1 MNGIMGKMNH
11 EWVFN
16 AVAVDAIRITS
27 LRDRVFPKLFLYFNL
42 CNKKLMKAIV
52 IGGGIIGLFSA
63 YYLQKT
69 GWEVTV
75 LDKSDMSDNCSY
87 GNLGMIV
94 PSHFVPL
101 AAPGIVAQ
109 GIRWMFNKRSPF
121 YVKPSLNLNL
131 ISWGLKFLKSAT
143 VQNVEGAAD
152 PLFQLNNY
160 SKQLYEQL
168 HQQPGF
174 DFALENKGILMYYKT
189 EKVAEEETHL
199 AAKAQQ
205 MGMDVAALNKE
216 QVQQL
221 EPGLALNILGA
232 VHYRCDAHL
241 YPNKLIPQLVAH
253 LKASGV
259 KIQTS
264 SEVQN
269 IVVEKSKVK
278 KLITANGKYE
288 ADVVVMAGGA
298 ALQELAKMAHLNIP
312 LMPGKG
318 YSFTHD
324 APQKKLNIPAI
335 LCEARVAITP
345 MNGHMRYGGTMEI
358 GPVNNQ
364 INLNRVE
371 GIVSSVPKYF
381 PDLKLEVPA
390 KKDIWYG
397 FRPCSPDG
405 LPYLGRSN
413 KISNLILAGGHAMM
427 GLSLGPASGSVVAA
441 LANGEKL
448 NVDISRFN
456 CERFS

>member
-1 MNGIMGKMNH
+1 
-11 EWVFN
+11 
-16 AVAVDAIRITS
+16 
-27 LRDRVFPKLFLYFNL
+27 
-42 CNKKLMKAIV
+42 MKAIV

-63 YYLQKT
+63 YYLQKS

-75 LDKSDMSDNCSY
+75 LDKTDLSDNCSY

-121 YVKPSLNLNL
+121 YIKPSLNPNL

-143 VQNVEGAAD
+143 EQNVESAAI
-152 PLFQLNNY
+152 PLFQLNSY
-160 SKQLYEQL
+160 SKGLYEDL

-174 DFALENKGILMYYKT
+174 NFALENKGILMYYKT
-189 EKVAEEETHL
+189 EKAGEEEMHL
-199 AAKAQQ
+199 AVKAKR
-205 MGMDVAALNKE
+205 MGMDVEVLNKE

-221 EPGLALNILGA
+221 EPGLALDILGA
-232 VHYRCDAHL
+232 VHYRCDGHL
-241 YPNKLIPQLVAH
+241 YPNKLIPQLIEH

-259 KIQTS
+259 KIQTD
-264 SEVQN
+264 SEVKN
-269 IVVEKSKVK
+269 IIVEKGKIK
-278 KLITANGKYE
+278 KLITASHEYE
-288 ADVVVMAGGA
+288 DDVVVMAGGA
-298 ALQELAKMAHLNIP
+298 LLPELAKMAHLNIP

-318 YSFTHD
+318 YSFTHN

-358 GPVNNQ
+358 APLNNK

-371 GIVSSVPKYF
+371 GIVASVPKYF
-381 PDLKLEVPA
+381 PDLKLDMPDNR
-390 KKDIWYG
+390 DIWYG

-405 LPYLGRSN
+405 LPYLGRPN
-413 KISNLILAGGHAMM
+413 KINNVIVAGGHAMM
-427 GLSLGPASGSVVAA
+427 GLSLGPASGKVVAD
-441 LANGEKL
+441 LANGENLK
-448 NVDISRFN
+448 VDINKFN
-456 CERFS
+456 PQRFS